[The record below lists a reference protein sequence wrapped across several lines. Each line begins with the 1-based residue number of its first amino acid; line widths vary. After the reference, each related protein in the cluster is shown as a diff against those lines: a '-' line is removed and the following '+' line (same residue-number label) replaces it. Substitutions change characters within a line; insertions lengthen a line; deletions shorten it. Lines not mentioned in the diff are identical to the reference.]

1 MRMLGTGSAL
11 PKFTLTNDRLTEF
24 LDTSDEWIRTRTG
37 IGTRQVASSETSL
50 SLATAAA
57 EAALENAGL
66 GAEDIDFL
74 ICSTVQAD
82 TGTPSLACVLQGA
95 AGMRCPAIDIN
106 GACAGFIYA
115 LDYADALL
123 KAGKAKRV
131 MVVCAELM
139 SRLVD
144 WTDRSTCVLFGDGA
158 GAVVL
163 DGDEN
168 LFHTRLTSEGDINI
182 INLYPHPGN
191 SPFMTN
197 AHPQRGL
204 YMDGQEVYKF
214 AVSHSA
220 ADLKQVAQEA
230 ELDMDEIGHFLL
242 HQANKRI
249 LDAVRV
255 RLRQPAEKFHSNIEK
270 RGNTSSAS
278 IPILLDELNREGM
291 FHSGDVLAMSA
302 FGAGLT
308 TGACVIR
315 WTKEN

>member
-1 MRMLGTGSAL
+1 MRILGTGSAL
-11 PKFTLTNDRLTEF
+11 PRFTLTNERLTEF

-37 IGTRQVASSETSL
+37 IGTRQIATDETSL
-50 SLATAAA
+50 SLAIKAT

-66 GAEDIDFL
+66 QAEDIDFL
-74 ICSTVQAD
+74 VCSTVQAD
-82 TGTPSLACVLQGA
+82 TGTPSLACVLQGD
-95 AGMRCPAIDIN
+95 AGMHCPAIDIN

-131 MVVCAELM
+131 MVVCSELM

-144 WTDRSTCVLFGDGA
+144 WTDRATCVLFGAGA

-163 DGDEN
+163 DGGEN
-168 LFHTRLTSEGDINI
+168 LFHSRLTSEGDINT

-204 YMDGQEVYKF
+204 HMDGQEVYKF
-214 AVSHSA
+214 AVSHST

-230 ELDMDEIGHFLL
+230 GVEMDEIGHFLL
-242 HQANKRI
+242 HQANQRI

-255 RLRQPAEKFHSNIEK
+255 RLRQSAEKFHSNIGC

-278 IPILLDELNREGM
+278 VPILLDELNRAGK
-291 FHSGDVLAMSA
+291 FQKGDVLAMSA

-315 WTKEN
+315 WTRDN

>member
-1 MRMLGTGSAL
+1 MRILGTGSAL

-37 IGTRQVASSETSL
+37 IETRQVATDESSVSL
-50 SLATAAA
+50 GTAAA
-57 EAALENAGL
+57 AAALENAGL
-66 GAEDIDFL
+66 RAEDIDFL

-95 AGMRCPAIDIN
+95 MEMRCPAVDIN
-106 GACAGFIYA
+106 GACSGFIYA

-123 KAGKAKRV
+123 KAGKARRV

-139 SRLVD
+139 SRLID
-144 WTDRSTCVLFGDGA
+144 WTDRATCVLFGDGA

-163 DGDEN
+163 DGGEN
-168 LFHTRLTSEGDINI
+168 LCHIRLTSDGNIDI
-182 INLYPHPGN
+182 INQYPWPGN
-191 SPFMTN
+191 SPFKTN
-197 AHPQRGL
+197 SHPYRGL

-230 ELDMDEIGHFLL
+230 GIEMDEVGHFLL

-249 LDAVRV
+249 LEAVRV
-255 RLRQPAEKFHSNIEK
+255 RLRQPAEKFHSNIEH

-278 IPILLDELNREGM
+278 VPILLDELNRAGKLQ
-291 FHSGDVLAMSA
+291 HGDVLAMSA